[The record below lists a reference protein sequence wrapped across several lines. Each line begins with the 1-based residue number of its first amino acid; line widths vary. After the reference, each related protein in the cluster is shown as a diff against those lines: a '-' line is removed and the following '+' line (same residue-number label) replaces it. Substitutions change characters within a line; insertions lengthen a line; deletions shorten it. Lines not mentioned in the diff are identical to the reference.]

1 MKNQTKIPL
10 VSVIINCYNG
20 EKFLKE
26 SIESVLN
33 QSYNNWELIF
43 WDNQSTDNSAS
54 IIKSYKDKR
63 IKYFYSK
70 AHTKLYH
77 ARNLAFERTSGEF
90 VMFLDSDDYFLSN
103 CLQAQLKLFESEQVD
118 FACADIFLK
127 DQATNKISLRIGKKM
142 PDGHVLSELLKNYSV
157 ALPTLIIRK
166 NILLDLKV
174 VFNDSYN
181 YIGDFDL
188 VIRLA
193 AKFKMARNNN
203 PVSVYRI
210 HDNNLSF
217 QNYNLQAVELE
228 EWYEENKKNNL
239 ISSNKNYKN
248 IFYLVNYKKL
258 IHAMNQKNKHDF
270 FYYLGKVPWSLRK
283 IRLIIIFF
291 FVIVFRYNINIFK
304 F

>member
-70 AHTKLYH
+70 VHTRLYH
-77 ARNLAFERTSGEF
+77 ARNLAFERTIGEF
-90 VMFLDSDDYFLSN
+90 VMFLDSDDYFLNN
-103 CLQAQLKLFESEQVD
+103 CLESQLKLFEDREVG
-118 FACADIFLK
+118 FACADHFYK
-127 DQATNKISLRIGKKM
+127 YEKNNKLLIRYGKKM
-142 PDGHVLSELLKNYSV
+142 PQG
-157 ALPTLIIRK
+157 
-166 NILLDLKV
+166 NILLDLLKDYSV
-174 VFNDSYN
+174 SLTTLILRKDILSSNFLFNSSYN

-217 QNYNLQAVELE
+217 QNYNSQALELE
-228 EWYEENKKNNL
+228 EWYEENKKNSL
-239 ISSNKNYKN
+239 ISNSKSFKN
-248 IFYLVNYKKL
+248 ILHLVNYKKL
-258 IHAMNQKNKHDF
+258 IHAMDQKNKHKF
-270 FYYLGKVPWSLRK
+270 FYYFRRVPWSLRK
-283 IRLIIIFF
+283 LRLLIIFSL
-291 FVIVFRYNINIFK
+291 VIVFRYNISIFK
-304 F
+304 L